1 MNDINLPNR
10 KPTRLRGYD
19 YSTNGAYF
27 VTVCT
32 QHREELF
39 VMESVGNDTQV
50 VPYDIEF
57 FLCSL

>member
-1 MNDINLPNR
+1 MNDIKLPNR
-10 KPTRLRGYD
+10 KPTRLKGYD
-19 YSTNGAYF
+19 YSTKGAYF

-39 VMESVGNDTQV
+39 VMESVGNDTEV